1 MFDPRHLRLL
11 QEIARTGSLSAAA
24 LELGFSQPAVSYQLR
39 SLEREV
45 GTVLVVRNG
54 RTTRLTPA
62 GEALAVHA
70 NTILS
75 SIQTA
80 EQNLADIVGTQA
92 GLVRIAAF
100 PSGCAT
106 IVPAAMAAMRRI
118 RSAVEIQLHQAE
130 PPLALEM
137 VRRGEADVAVSYRY
151 DVPSPNRRP
160 GAREAPLQR
169 MPLLEDPMQVVLP
182 AGHRLAERESIA
194 TGDLAD
200 ATWIIS
206 SPCFEGILQRAALS
220 AGFTP
225 TVSMVADDYVAM
237 QALVAHGLGVAV
249 LPRLSL
255 VAHHDERVVSRPVRG
270 WPPRLVEVEL
280 WPDRMRVDAVATML
294 GALREACAPHKAA
307 GHAAVPA

>member
-24 LELGFSQPAVSYQLR
+24 VELGFSQPAVSYQLR

-54 RTTRLTPA
+54 RATRLTPA

-70 NTILS
+70 DTILS

-80 EQNLADIVGTQA
+80 EQSLADIVGTRA

-106 IVPAAMAAMRRI
+106 IVPAAMAAMRRARPSVDI
-118 RSAVEIQLHQAE
+118 RLFQAE
-130 PPLALEM
+130 PPEALAM
-137 VRRGEADVAVSYRY
+137 VRRGEADLAVSYRY
-151 DVPSPNRRP
+151 DLPMPNRR
-160 GAREAPLQR
+160 AASRDAPLR
-169 MPLLEDPMQVVLP
+169 RVALLEDPVRLVLP
-182 AGHRLAERESIA
+182 VGHPLADRPEIEMA
-194 TGDLAD
+194 DLAD

-206 SPCFEGILQRAALS
+206 SQCFEGILHRAALA

-237 QALVAHGLGVAV
+237 QALVAHRLGVAV

-255 VAHHDERVVSRPVRG
+255 FAHRDERVVSRPVRD

-280 WPDRMRVDAVATML
+280 WPDRMRVDAVCAML
-294 GALREACAPHKAA
+294 GALREAVVPHT
-307 GHAAVPA
+307 AVPV

>member
-70 NTILS
+70 DTILS

-80 EQNLADIVGTQA
+80 EQNLADIVGTRA

-106 IVPAAMAAMRRI
+106 VVPAAMAAMRRA
-118 RSAVEIQLHQAE
+118 RPAVEIQLHQAE
-130 PPLALEM
+130 PPQALDM
-137 VRRGEADVAVSYRY
+137 VRRGEADLAVSYRY
-151 DVPSPNRRP
+151 EAPSAARRPASRDVPLRRV
-160 GAREAPLQR
+160 PL
-169 MPLLEDPMQVVLP
+169 MKDPVAVVLP
-182 AGHRLAERESIA
+182 LGHPLAERDRIGMA
-194 TGDLAD
+194 DLAD

-206 SPCFEGILQRAALS
+206 SRCFEGILQRAAAV
-220 AGFTP
+220 AGFSP

-249 LPRLSL
+249 LPRLAL
-255 VAHHDERVVSRPVRG
+255 EAHRDERVVARPVHD
-270 WPPRLVEVEL
+270 WPPRLIEVEL
-280 WPDRMRVDAVATML
+280 WPDRLRVDAVAAMTA
-294 GALREACAPHKAA
+294 ALRDACAPLPA
-307 GHAAVPA
+307 GRASVPA